1 MLTFDLAHSIM
12 RFMEARSEAREAYL
26 LTCRRL
32 EQAKGSQLYSDGMKA
47 ASDKRAATVEAAQAR
62 ARAAVRQILSE
73 MRANATK
80 IQVDAPTPEQ
90 LAILQALQMRESVNA
105 NELEMVAGALDG
117 NSLALAALDDIAKKS
132 GQYTTY
138 CRTMSRKLSRQA
150 AETMI
155 DDLEKS
161 VRRIVNDPVGAVPAA
176 QVYAEHQKMLYG
188 REMNP
193 DELPQVQPY
202 PDEFAFLEAVGIEDF
217 DKFVSA
223 VG

>member
-32 EQAKGSQLYSDGMKA
+32 EQAKGSQLYSDEMKA
-47 ASDKRAATVEAAQAR
+47 ASDKRAATVGEAQSR
-62 ARAAVRQILSE
+62 AKAEVKAILAKMRQ
-73 MRANATK
+73 NAGR
-80 IQVDAPTPEQ
+80 IHSDPPSAEA

-105 NELEMVAGALDG
+105 DELEMVAGALDG

-150 AETMI
+150 AESMI
-155 DDLEKS
+155 DELEKS

-202 PDEFAFLEAVGIEDF
+202 PDEFAFLEEAGIDDLNKFSAAVD
-217 DKFVSA
+217 
-223 VG
+223 

>member
-1 MLTFDLAHSIM
+1 MEVIFGKMRENAAHIHSDPP
-12 RFMEARSEAREAYL
+12 RPEA
-26 LTCRRL
+26 
-32 EQAKGSQLYSDGMKA
+32 
-47 ASDKRAATVEAAQAR
+47 
-62 ARAAVRQILSE
+62 
-73 MRANATK
+73 
-80 IQVDAPTPEQ
+80 

-105 NELEMVAGALDG
+105 NELEMAAGAMDG

-150 AETMI
+150 AESMI
-155 DDLEKS
+155 DELEKS

-217 DKFVSA
+217 DKFAAA